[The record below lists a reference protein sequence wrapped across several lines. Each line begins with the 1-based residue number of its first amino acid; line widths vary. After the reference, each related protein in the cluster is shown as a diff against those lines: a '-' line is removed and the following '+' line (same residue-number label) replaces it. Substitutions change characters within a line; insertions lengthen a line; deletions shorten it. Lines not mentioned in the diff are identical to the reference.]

1 MFPTSVSSPVTP
13 RVGLEPTTLRLTAG
27 CSTIE
32 LSRKFVP
39 LRGTK
44 QDFRSAKTCS
54 GLAKP
59 LQASQTLKIAH
70 IQVIPCVSCRSF
82 FSSPSAFSFHFVA
95 CLLLDQALDL
105 LVPVSCTHFCA
116 STSGL
121 LPCRLQGV
129 LLLADGISL
138 LEGGFTLRCLQR
150 LSLPDLATR
159 PWDGFPTDT
168 PAVRPFRSSRT
179 KNSSSQI
186 SYAHDG

>member
-1 MFPTSVSSPVTP
+1 MSY
-13 RVGLEPTTLRLTAG
+13 
-27 CSTIE
+27 
-32 LSRKFVP
+32 
-39 LRGTK
+39 RGN
-44 QDFRSAKTCS
+44 
-54 GLAKP
+54 L
-59 LQASQTLKIAH
+59 
-70 IQVIPCVSCRSF
+70 
-82 FSSPSAFSFHFVA
+82 FHFVEQSKIFA
-95 CLLLDQALDL
+95 SRKLAQALQSPCRPHKPSKLHISKSFPASLAVHSSALRLRFLSTSLLVFFLDQALDL

-159 PWDGFPTDT
+159 PCTGCATDT